1 MAATVV
7 ARGVVAGYGGTTVLD
22 GIDVTVGP
30 GDAIGLLGASG
41 AGKSTLLAVL
51 SGEIA
56 ATLGSV
62 AFEGHRVFKPARRD
76 RKMLRARLRTVHQ
89 NGLTGLDP
97 TQTVGRAVRGSLD
110 EARAAGRSTGRD
122 PVAALELVG
131 LPEAFAARRI
141 GTLSGGERQRL
152 TIAIAL
158 APRPDVVLL
167 DEPLTAVDPQ
177 MRLELAR
184 LVASVAADE
193 GIGLLVA
200 SHDMALLDTLTRSVH
215 VLADGK
221 LVEHGPL
228 RSLLADPQHEATREL
243 ASALAAA
250 TTSFAPTR

>member
-7 ARGVVAGYGGTTVLD
+7 ARGVVAGYGGVPVLD
-22 GIDVTVGP
+22 GVDVTVGP
-30 GDAIGLLGASG
+30 GDAVGLLGASG
-41 AGKSTLLAVL
+41 VGKSTLLAVL
-51 SGEIA
+51 GGEIP

-97 TQTVGRAVRGSLD
+97 TQNVERAVRGALD

-122 PVAALELVG
+122 APAALDLVG
-131 LPEAFAARRI
+131 LPAGFAGRRI

-152 TIAIAL
+152 TLAIAL

-167 DEPLTAVDPQ
+167 DEPLTAVDPR
-177 MRLELAR
+177 MRIELAR
-184 LVASVAADE
+184 LVAEVAAAE

-200 SHDMALLDTLTRSVH
+200 SHDMALLEALTRTVH
-215 VLADGK
+215 VLAEGR

-243 ASALAAA
+243 AAALPLA
-250 TTSFAPTR
+250 TASFAPAR

>member
-7 ARGVVAGYGGTTVLD
+7 ARGVVAGYGGAAVLD
-22 GIDVTVGP
+22 GVDVTVGP

-41 AGKSTLLAVL
+41 VGKSTLLAVL
-51 SGEIA
+51 GGEIP

-89 NGLTGLDP
+89 NGLAGLDP
-97 TQTVGRAVRGSLD
+97 TQSVERAVRGALD

-122 PVAALELVG
+122 TVSALELFG
-131 LPEAFAARRI
+131 LPAAFAGRRI

-152 TIAIAL
+152 TLAIAL

-184 LVASVAADE
+184 LVAAVAADE

-200 SHDMALLDTLTRSVH
+200 SHDMALLDALTRSVH
-215 VLADGK
+215 VLADGR

-228 RSLLADPQHEATREL
+228 RTVLADPKHEATREL
-243 ASALAAA
+243 ATALAVA
-250 TTSFAPTR
+250 TRSFAPAP